1 MGATPC
7 TGDRS
12 RRAAEAREH
21 ARVGLGSSLRW
32 GRGAGLAALVLSLA
46 AALSAC
52 GSRGMPSRDPDDP
65 TPPPA
70 VRLPESANQPWPQAA
85 GEVLGRSERL
95 LVYLP
100 RAGDQL
106 EAIAQR
112 FLGDAAKH
120 WQIAEAN
127 GSTKAEAGQPLIV
140 PLLPLNPTG
149 VRTADLQTVPILC
162 YHRFGGAGT
171 RMVMSPGN
179 FAAQLDWLARNN
191 YTVLRLS
198 QLTEFLAG
206 KQPLPARSVV
216 ITIDDGYESVYRH
229 AWPLLKKHGFP
240 ATLFVYTDFVG
251 IGDGLSWA
259 QLQEM
264 AGSGLIDIQ
273 AHSKTHRNLIDRNPG
288 ETDERYRAAIETEL
302 RAPRE
307 LLEKRLAGAQV
318 QVRHFAY
325 PFGDAN
331 EVVLDAMARQNY
343 QIGVTVNPGG
353 NPFFAHPL
361 MLRRTMIFGDTDL
374 EGFKARLQTTRSVGA
389 P

>member
-1 MGATPC
+1 MATLHC
-7 TGDRS
+7 TGGDD
-12 RRAAEAREH
+12 RRAAAPRGPVRMARASRLGPCL
-21 ARVGLGSSLRW
+21 AR
-32 GRGAGLAALVLSLA
+32 A
-46 AALSAC
+46 AALACAAALALAGC
-52 GSRGMPSRDPDDP
+52 GSRGTPVPEAADPAA
-65 TPPPA
+65 PPPA
-70 VRLPESANQPWPQAA
+70 RLPDGAAQPWPQAA

-95 LVYLP
+95 LIYLP
-100 RAGDQL
+100 RGGDQL

-112 FLGDAAKH
+112 FLGDASRH

-127 GSTKAEAGQPLIV
+127 GTPKAEAGQPLIV
-140 PLLPLNPTG
+140 PLQPLNPMG
-149 VRTADLQTVPILC
+149 VRASDLQTVPILC
-162 YHRFGGAGT
+162 YHRFGHGNGS
-171 RMVMSPGN
+171 RMVVSPNG
-179 FAAQLDWLARNN
+179 FAAQLDWLARNH

-198 QLTEFLAG
+198 QLGAFLEG
-206 KQPLPARSVV
+206 RQPLPARSVV

-229 AWPLLKKHGFP
+229 AYPLLKKHGFP

-251 IGDGLSWA
+251 IGDGLNWA

-264 AGSGLIDIQ
+264 AASGLVDIQ
-273 AHSKTHRNLIDRNPG
+273 AHSKTHRNLTERQPG

-307 LLEKRLAGAQV
+307 VLEKRLSDAQV
-318 QVRHFAY
+318 QVRQFAY

-331 EVVLDAMARQNY
+331 EVVLDTMARQRY

-374 EGFKARLQTTRSVGA
+374 DGFKARLQTSRSVGA

>member
-1 MGATPC
+1 MGTPPC

-12 RRAAEAREH
+12 RRAADPRPPAATRTRRLAR
-21 ARVGLGSSLRW
+21 AA
-32 GRGAGLAALVLSLA
+32 AGAALLSLA
-46 AALSAC
+46 ALLAAC
-52 GSRGMPSRDPDDP
+52 GSRGTPQPDPDDP
-65 TPPPA
+65 APPPA
-70 VRLPESANQPWPQAA
+70 ARLPDSAHQPWPQAA

-95 LVYLP
+95 LIYLP
-100 RAGDQL
+100 RAGDQQ

-112 FLGDAAKH
+112 FLGDASKH

-127 GSTKAEAGQPLIV
+127 GSPKAEAGQPLIV

-149 VRTADLQTVPILC
+149 VRTSDLQTVPILC
-162 YHRFGGAGT
+162 YHRFGGGGS
-171 RMVMSPGN
+171 RMVVSPNG

-198 QLTEFLAG
+198 QLSEFLAG

-229 AWPLLKKHGFP
+229 AFPLLKKHGFS
-240 ATLFVYTDFVG
+240 ATLFVYTDFIG
-251 IGDGLSWA
+251 IGDGLNWA

-264 AGSGLIDIQ
+264 AASGLVDIQ
-273 AHSKTHRNLIDRNPG
+273 AHSKTHRNLTERNPG

-318 QVRHFAY
+318 QVRQFAY

-331 EVVLDAMARQNY
+331 EVVLDAMARQQY

-374 EGFKARLQTTRSVGA
+374 EGFKARLQTSRSVGA

>member
-1 MGATPC
+1 L
-7 TGDRS
+7 
-12 RRAAEAREH
+12 
-21 ARVGLGSSLRW
+21 GLGL
-32 GRGAGLAALVLSLA
+32 GLAGCS
-46 AALSAC
+46 
-52 GSRGMPSRDPDDP
+52 SRG
-65 TPPPA
+65 TPPPEVDDPA
-70 VRLPESANQPWPQAA
+70 PAPPVRLPEGAHQPWPQAA
-85 GEVLGRSERL
+85 GDVLGRSERL

-100 RAGDQL
+100 RSGDQQD
-106 EAIAQR
+106 AIAQR
-112 FLGDAAKH
+112 FLGDASRH

-127 GSTKAEAGQPLIV
+127 GTPKAEAGQPLIV
-140 PLLPLNPTG
+140 PLQPLNPIG
-149 VRTADLQTVPILC
+149 VRTSDLQTVPILC
-162 YHRFGGAGT
+162 YHRFGGTGT
-171 RMVMSPGN
+171 RMVVSPNG
-179 FAAQLDWLARNN
+179 FAAQLDWLARNQ

-198 QLTEFLAG
+198 QLSDFLAG
-206 KQPLPARSVV
+206 KQSLPARSVV

-229 AWPLLKKHGFP
+229 AFPLLKKHGFP
-240 ATLFVYTDFVG
+240 ATLFVYTDFIG
-251 IGDGLSWA
+251 IGDGLNWA

-273 AHSKTHRNLIDRNPG
+273 AHSKTHRNLTERHPG

-307 LLEKRLAGAQV
+307 LLEKRLSGAKV
-318 QVRHFAY
+318 QVRQFAY

-331 EVVLDAMARQNY
+331 EVVLDTMTRQQY

-374 EGFKARLQTTRSVGA
+374 EAFRARLQTSRSVGS

>member
-1 MGATPC
+1 MVAIFC
-7 TGDRS
+7 TGDRG
-12 RRAAEAREH
+12 RRAAAARGH
-21 ARVGLGSSLRW
+21 ARARLGPALRSGW
-32 GRGAGLAALVLSLA
+32 RVAVAALAVLSLA
-46 AALSAC
+46 AVLTGC
-52 GSRGMPSRDPDDP
+52 GSRGTPTPDPDDP
-65 TPPPA
+65 APA
-70 VRLPESANQPWPQAA
+70 PAARLPESAHQPWPQAA

-100 RAGDQL
+100 RAGDQQ

-112 FLGDAAKH
+112 FLGDASKH

-127 GSTKAEAGQPLIV
+127 GSPKAEPGQPLVV

-149 VRTADLQTVPILC
+149 VRSSDLQTIPILC
-162 YHRFGGAGT
+162 YHRFGGGGS
-171 RMVMSPGN
+171 RMVVSPNG

-198 QLTEFLAG
+198 QLTDFLAG

-229 AWPLLKKHGFP
+229 AFPLLKKYGFP

-264 AGSGLIDIQ
+264 AASGLVDIQ
-273 AHSKTHRNLIDRNPG
+273 AHSKTHRNLTDRTPG

-307 LLEKRLAGAQV
+307 VLEKRLAGV
-318 QVRHFAY
+318 QVRQFAY

-374 EGFKARLQTTRSVGA
+374 EGFKARLQTSRSVGA

>member
-1 MGATPC
+1 MATLHC
-7 TGDRS
+7 TGDRN
-12 RRAAEAREH
+12 RRAEA
-21 ARVGLGSSLRW
+21 ARVPTRAWAS
-32 GRGAGLAALVLSLA
+32 GLARAVVPAAVLG
-46 AALSAC
+46 AALILAGC
-52 GSRGMPSRDPDDP
+52 GSRGSTAPDADDP
-65 TPPPA
+65 APPPP
-70 VRLPESANQPWPQAA
+70 VRLPEGAHQRWPQAA
-85 GEVLGRSERL
+85 GDVLGRSERL
-95 LVYLP
+95 LIYLP
-100 RAGDQL
+100 RSGDQQ

-112 FLGDAAKH
+112 FLGDASRH

-127 GSTKAEAGQPLIV
+127 GTPKAEAGQPLIV
-140 PLLPLNPTG
+140 PLRPLNPTG
-149 VRTADLQTVPILC
+149 VRTSDLQTVPILC
-162 YHRFGGAGT
+162 YHRFGGSGT
-171 RMVMSPGN
+171 RMVVSPNG
-179 FAAQLDWLARNN
+179 FAAQLDWLARNQ

-198 QLTEFLAG
+198 QLSDFLAG
-206 KQPLPARSVV
+206 KQALPARSVI

-229 AWPLLKKHGFP
+229 AYPLLKKHGFP

-251 IGDGLSWA
+251 IGDGLNWA

-273 AHSKTHRNLIDRNPG
+273 AHSKTHRNLTERNPG

-307 LLEKRLAGAQV
+307 LLEKRLSAAQV
-318 QVRHFAY
+318 QVRQFAY

-331 EVVLDAMARQNY
+331 EVVLDTMARQQY

-353 NPFFAHPL
+353 NAFFAHPL

-374 EGFKARLQTTRSVGA
+374 EGFKARLQTSRSVGT

>member
-1 MGATPC
+1 VAT
-7 TGDRS
+7 
-12 RRAAEAREH
+12 
-21 ARVGLGSSLRW
+21 
-32 GRGAGLAALVLSLA
+32 LAALSLA
-46 AALSAC
+46 AALAGC
-52 GSRGMPSRDPDDP
+52 GSRGTPAPDPDDP
-65 TPPPA
+65 APPPA
-70 VRLPESANQPWPQAA
+70 ARLPESAHQPWPQAA

-95 LVYLP
+95 LIYLP
-100 RAGDQL
+100 RAGDQQ

-112 FLGDAAKH
+112 FLGDASKH

-127 GSTKAEAGQPLIV
+127 GSPKAEPGQPLIV

-149 VRTADLQTVPILC
+149 VRGTDLQTVPILC
-162 YHRFGGAGT
+162 YHRFGGGGS
-171 RMVMSPGN
+171 RMVVSPNG

-198 QLTEFLAG
+198 QLTDFLAG

-229 AWPLLKKHGFP
+229 AFPLLKKHGFP

-264 AGSGLIDIQ
+264 AGSGLVDIQ
-273 AHSKTHRNLIDRNPG
+273 AHSKTHRNLSERNPG

-307 LLEKRLAGAQV
+307 VLEKRLAGV
-318 QVRHFAY
+318 QVRQFAY

-331 EVVLDAMARQNY
+331 EVVLEAMARQNY

-374 EGFKARLQTTRSVGA
+374 EGFKARLQTSRTVGA

>member
-1 MGATPC
+1 MAATLG

-12 RRAAEAREH
+12 RRAAQAREH
-21 ARVGLGSSLRW
+21 TGASRDSAL
-32 GRGAGLAALVLSLA
+32 GAGRCASVAALVVSLA
-46 AALSAC
+46 AALAGC
-52 GSRGMPSRDPDDP
+52 GSRGTPAPDPDDP
-65 TPPPA
+65 APPPA
-70 VRLPESANQPWPQAA
+70 ARLPESARQPWPQAA

-100 RAGDQL
+100 RAGDQQ

-112 FLGDAAKH
+112 FLGDASKH

-127 GSTKAEAGQPLIV
+127 GSPKAEAGQPLIV

-149 VRTADLQTVPILC
+149 VRASDLQTVPILC
-162 YHRFGGAGT
+162 YHRFGGGGS
-171 RMVMSPGN
+171 RMVVSPNG
-179 FAAQLDWLARNN
+179 FGAQLDWLARNN

-198 QLTEFLAG
+198 QLSDFLAG

-229 AWPLLKKHGFP
+229 AFPLLKKHGFP

-259 QLQEM
+259 QLQDM
-264 AGSGLIDIQ
+264 AGSGLVDIQ
-273 AHSKTHRNLIDRNPG
+273 AHSKTHRNLTERTPG

-307 LLEKRLAGAQV
+307 ALEKRLAGV
-318 QVRHFAY
+318 QVRQFAY

-374 EGFKARLQTTRSVGA
+374 EGFKARLQTSRSVGA

>member
-1 MGATPC
+1 MARLHC
-7 TGDRS
+7 TGDRN
-12 RRAAEAREH
+12 RRAEAPSVS
-21 ARVGLGSSLRW
+21 ARP
-32 GRGAGLAALVLSLA
+32 AGTRARA
-46 AALSAC
+46 AAFAAAVVLALGLVGC
-52 GSRGMPSRDPDDP
+52 GSRG
-65 TPPPA
+65 TPPPEVDDPA
-70 VRLPESANQPWPQAA
+70 PAPPVRLPEGAHQPWPQAA
-85 GEVLGRSERL
+85 GDVLGRSERL

-100 RAGDQL
+100 RSGDQQD
-106 EAIAQR
+106 AIAQR
-112 FLGDAAKH
+112 FLGDASRH

-127 GSTKAEAGQPLIV
+127 GTPKAEAGQPLIV
-140 PLLPLNPTG
+140 PLQPLNPIG
-149 VRTADLQTVPILC
+149 VRTSDLQTVPILC
-162 YHRFGGAGT
+162 YHRFGGTGT
-171 RMVMSPGN
+171 RMVVSPNG
-179 FAAQLDWLARNN
+179 FAAQLDWLARNQ

-198 QLTEFLAG
+198 QLSDFLAG
-206 KQPLPARSVV
+206 KQSLPARSVV

-229 AWPLLKKHGFP
+229 AFPLLKKHGFP
-240 ATLFVYTDFVG
+240 ATLFVYTDFIG
-251 IGDGLSWA
+251 IGDGLNWA

-273 AHSKTHRNLIDRNPG
+273 AHSKTHRNLTERHPG

-307 LLEKRLAGAQV
+307 LLEKRLSGAKV
-318 QVRHFAY
+318 QVRQFAY

-331 EVVLDAMARQNY
+331 EVVLDTMTRQQY

-374 EGFKARLQTTRSVGA
+374 EAFRARLQTSRSVGS

>member
-1 MGATPC
+1 MMLALAVAAT
-7 TGDRS
+7 
-12 RRAAEAREH
+12 
-21 ARVGLGSSLRW
+21 LG
-32 GRGAGLAALVLSLA
+32 
-46 AALSAC
+46 AC
-52 GSRGMPSRDPDDP
+52 GSRGTPVREADDP
-65 TPPPA
+65 APPSPSI
-70 VRLPESANQPWPQAA
+70 RLPESAHQPWPRAA
-85 GEVLGRSERL
+85 GEVIGRSERL
-95 LVYLP
+95 LIYLP
-100 RAGDQL
+100 RSGDQQ

-112 FLGDAAKH
+112 FLGDASQH

-127 GSTKAEAGQPLIV
+127 GTAKAEAGQPLIV
-140 PLLPLNPTG
+140 PLVPLNPTG
-149 VRTADLQTVPILC
+149 VRSTELQTVPILC
-162 YHRFGGAGT
+162 YHRFGSAGT
-171 RMVMSPGN
+171 RMVVSPSG
-179 FAAQLDWLARNN
+179 FAAQLEWLARND

-198 QLTEFLAG
+198 QLGDFLAG
-206 KQPLPARSVV
+206 KRALPARSVV

-229 AWPLLKKHGFP
+229 AFPLLKKHGFP
-240 ATLFVYTDFVG
+240 ATLFVYTDFIG
-251 IGDGLSWA
+251 IGDGLNWA

-264 AGSGLIDIQ
+264 AASGLVDIQ
-273 AHSKTHRNLIDRNPG
+273 AHSKTHRNLTERGHG

-318 QVRHFAY
+318 QVRQFAY

-331 EVVLDAMARQNY
+331 EVVLDAMVRQRY

-374 EGFKARLQTTRSVGA
+374 EGFKARLQTSRSLGA

>member
-1 MGATPC
+1 MAATLC

-12 RRAAEAREH
+12 RRAAQAREH
-21 ARVGLGSSLRW
+21 TRAHRGSALRA
-32 GRGAGLAALVLSLA
+32 GRRASVAALVVSLA
-46 AALSAC
+46 AALSGC
-52 GSRGMPSRDPDDP
+52 GSRGTPAPDPDDP
-65 TPPPA
+65 APPPA
-70 VRLPESANQPWPQAA
+70 ARLPESAKQPWPQAA

-95 LVYLP
+95 LIYLP
-100 RAGDQL
+100 RAGDQQ

-112 FLGDAAKH
+112 FLGDASKH

-127 GSTKAEAGQPLIV
+127 GSPRAEAGQPLIV

-149 VRTADLQTVPILC
+149 VRTSDLQTVPILC
-162 YHRFGGAGT
+162 YHRFGGGGS
-171 RMVMSPGN
+171 RMVVSPSG
-179 FAAQLDWLARNN
+179 FGAQLDWLARNN

-198 QLTEFLAG
+198 QLSDFLAG

-229 AWPLLKKHGFP
+229 AFPLLKKHGFP

-264 AGSGLIDIQ
+264 AGSGLVDIQ
-273 AHSKTHRNLIDRNPG
+273 AHSKTHRNLTERNPG

-307 LLEKRLAGAQV
+307 VLEKRLAGV
-318 QVRHFAY
+318 QVRQFAY

-374 EGFKARLQTTRSVGA
+374 EGFRARLQTSRSVGA

>member
-1 MGATPC
+1 MATVHC
-7 TGDRS
+7 TGGDA
-12 RRAAEAREH
+12 RRAAAPREPRPKARA
-21 ARVGLGSSLRW
+21 AR
-32 GRGAGLAALVLSLA
+32 AGLRLARAALLAGAAALVLA
-46 AALSAC
+46 GC
-52 GSRGMPSRDPDDP
+52 GSRGTPVPEAADPAA
-65 TPPPA
+65 PPPA
-70 VRLPESANQPWPQAA
+70 PLPEGASQPWPQAA
-85 GEVLGRSERL
+85 GDVLGRSERL
-95 LVYLP
+95 LIYLP
-100 RAGDQL
+100 RSGDQQ

-112 FLGDAAKH
+112 FLGDASRH

-127 GSTKAEAGQPLIV
+127 GTPRAEAGQPLIV
-140 PLLPLNPTG
+140 PLQPLNPTG
-149 VRTADLQTVPILC
+149 VRTGDLQTIPILC
-162 YHRFGGAGT
+162 YHRFGPVNGS
-171 RMVMSPGN
+171 RMVVSPN
-179 FAAQLDWLARNN
+179 SFAAQLDWLARNH

-198 QLTEFLAG
+198 QLADFLEG
-206 KQPLPARSVV
+206 RQPLPARSVV

-229 AWPLLKKHGFP
+229 AYPLLKKHRFP

-251 IGDGLSWA
+251 IGDGLDWA

-264 AGSGLIDIQ
+264 AASGLVDIQ
-273 AHSKTHRNLIDRNPG
+273 AHSKTHRNLTERHPG

-307 LLEKRLAGAQV
+307 LLEKRLSGAQV
-318 QVRHFAY
+318 QVRQFAY

-331 EVVLDAMARQNY
+331 EVVLDTMARQRY

-374 EGFKARLQTTRSVGA
+374 EGFKARLQTSRSLGA